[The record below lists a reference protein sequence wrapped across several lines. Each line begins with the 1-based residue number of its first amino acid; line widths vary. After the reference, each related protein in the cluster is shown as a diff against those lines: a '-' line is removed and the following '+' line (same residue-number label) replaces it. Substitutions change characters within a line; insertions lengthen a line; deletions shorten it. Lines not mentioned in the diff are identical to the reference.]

1 MTERLMGYFQSRLDP
16 QRPITT
22 TWTLFEPIEGDA
34 PSPDDIGR
42 AAEKMR
48 AVKATL
54 RAASPPLPSGGD
66 SMAGG
71 NAACATLTDRQVDT
85 LFTST
90 VCIFMYL
97 LGAASALAVIYFFSL
112 LVLLLRLLPRWWM
125 HDKC

>member
-1 MTERLMGYFQSRLDP
+1 MGYFQSRLDP

-22 TWTLFEPIEGDA
+22 TWTLFESIEGDA

-71 NAACATLTDRQVDT
+71 NAACAPLTYRQVDT

-90 VCIFMYL
+90 VCIFITCW
-97 LGAASALAVIYFFSL
+97 A
-112 LVLLLRLLPRWWM
+112 LLRRSR
-125 HDKC
+125 